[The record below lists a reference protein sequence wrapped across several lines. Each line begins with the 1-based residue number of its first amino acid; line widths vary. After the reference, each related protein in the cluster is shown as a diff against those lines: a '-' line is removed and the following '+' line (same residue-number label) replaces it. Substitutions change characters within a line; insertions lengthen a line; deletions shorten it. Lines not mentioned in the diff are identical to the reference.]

1 MWDWTCW
8 IRSIDGALLR
18 HANANCSSF
27 YRTKPESFS
36 DHSVASSAVLPMVS
50 INVPK
55 RGIFTCDCKTTDEA
69 IQFLKSKLL
78 GAWMCVDMVSIE
90 SCRAG
95 VQNGE
100 RERTLSSFSC
110 LFLLLSSLAL
120 WVRHFKSSSI
130 KHCTSSSWKHNL
142 WVELINTQAPVLW
155 KDVWLHGCLGQGC
168 RSKPGTATCCCL
180 AVHISWAPRSS
191 WMNSMQNWFL
201 GLVGLV
207 DRS

>member
-130 KHCTSSSWKHNL
+130 KHCTSSWKHNL
-142 WVELINTQAPVLW
+142 WVELINTKMYGCMAAWAKVAGANLARQRAAVL
-155 KDVWLHGCLGQGC
+155 
-168 RSKPGTATCCCL
+168 RST
-180 AVHISWAPRSS
+180 
-191 WMNSMQNWFL
+191 
-201 GLVGLV
+201 
-207 DRS
+207 